1 MLLSV
6 TVIETFIGNVDI
18 RTKSVHFYVQRS
30 TSYSVGNSILPWELS
45 RLNEG
50 AAMNLVTGIFIAPV
64 PGIYHFEFSGVKAD
78 SAIDLFVLLQV
89 NNVIIGEAF
98 TNPGVT
104 GSSDS
109 VSLTA
114 SLRLAVNDQ
123 VSLYNRDTGVL
134 YGSLQY
140 PAHFAGWLVE
150 ETLV

>member
-1 MLLSV
+1 MLIYV
-6 TVIETFIGNVDI
+6 AVIETFIGYVDI
-18 RTKSVHFYVQRS
+18 RTKSINFYVQRS

-45 RLNEG
+45 CLNKG
-50 AAMNLVTGIFIAPV
+50 TAMNRVTGMFIAPV
-64 PGIYHFEFSGVKAD
+64 PGIYYFEFSGVKAD
-78 SAIDLFVLLQV
+78 SAIDLFLLLQV

-98 TNPGVT
+98 TKPGVT

-109 VSLTA
+109 VSWTA
-114 SLRLAVNDQ
+114 SLRLAANDQ
-123 VSLYNRDTGVL
+123 VSLFNGDSGVL